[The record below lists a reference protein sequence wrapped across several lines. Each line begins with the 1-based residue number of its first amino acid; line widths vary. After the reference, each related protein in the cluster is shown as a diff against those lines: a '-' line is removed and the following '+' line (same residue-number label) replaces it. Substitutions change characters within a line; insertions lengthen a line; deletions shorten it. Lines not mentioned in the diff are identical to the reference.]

1 MKLGGNIAKAT
12 LRRAMKALRNGLLPE
27 AKAAADSQIC
37 RKLLARRDVLPPVAV
52 YLASSREI
60 NIDAFILRLLEK
72 GVAVAAPRWNGKT
85 YDLARLTGLA
95 GNHIRPGPMDI
106 REPLCAD
113 TVSPDAVNTWILP
126 GLAFAKNGKRLG
138 YGGGWYDRLLAA
150 ASKASVK
157 IGVAYSFQV
166 LDDLPAEPHDMVLT
180 DVVTDS

>member
-1 MKLGGNIAKAT
+1 MSGGNIAKDS
-12 LRRAMKALRNGLLPE
+12 LRRAMKARRNALSAE

-37 RKLLARRDVLPPVAV
+37 RKLLARRDILSPVAV
-52 YLASSREI
+52 YLASSSEI
-60 NIDAFILRLLEK
+60 DLDPFISHLLEK
-72 GVAVAAPRWNGKT
+72 GVVAISPRWNGKT

-95 GNHIRPGPMDI
+95 GNHIRLGPMDI
-106 REPLCAD
+106 REPFCAD